1 MRNLALFLKT
11 VDQDM
16 VSGIG
21 LIVFGITGFIGA
33 SRLENLV
40 VADLSA
46 AFFPNILFGILI
58 FCGICLLYQSNKRV
72 KKVKL
77 PTFNYVRLGEILA
90 VLSGYVYIMDYVGF
104 IFATVLFLFA
114 AMYVFGER
122 RKLIL
127 FSISIA
133 AATIVYFLFTEA
145 FMIVLPGLNI

>member
-1 MRNLALFLKT
+1 MKT

-133 AATIVYFLFTEA
+133 AATLVYFLFNEA
-145 FMIVLPGLNI
+145 LLIVLPALNI

>member
-1 MRNLALFLKT
+1 MKT

-46 AFFPNILFGILI
+46 AFFPSILFGILI

>member
-1 MRNLALFLKT
+1 MFLKT

>member
-1 MRNLALFLKT
+1 
-11 VDQDM
+11 M

>member
-1 MRNLALFLKT
+1 MKT

-77 PTFNYVRLGEILA
+77 PMFNYVRLGEILA

>member
-1 MRNLALFLKT
+1 MKT

>member
-1 MRNLALFLKT
+1 MKT
-11 VDQDM
+11 VDQDR

-21 LIVFGITGFIGA
+21 LIVFGIAGFIGA
-33 SRLENLV
+33 SGLENLV

-58 FCGICLLYQSNKRV
+58 FCGICLLYQSKKRV
-72 KKVKL
+72 NKVKL
-77 PTFNYVRLGEILA
+77 PVFNYVRLGAMLT

-104 IFATVLFLFA
+104 ILATVLFLLA

-127 FSISIA
+127 FSVSIA
-133 AATIVYFLFTEA
+133 AAAIVYFLFTEA

>member
-1 MRNLALFLKT
+1 MRRDWKIWWSPICLLRFS
-11 VDQDM
+11 QH
-16 VSGIG
+16 
-21 LIVFGITGFIGA
+21 FIWN
-33 SRLENLV
+33 S
-40 VADLSA
+40 D
-46 AFFPNILFGILI
+46 

>member
-1 MRNLALFLKT
+1 MQT

-21 LIVFGITGFIGA
+21 LIVFGTTGFIGA

-58 FCGICLLYQSNKRV
+58 FCGICLLYQSQKRV
-72 KKVKL
+72 NKVKL
-77 PTFNYVRLGEILA
+77 PTFNYVRLGAMLA

-104 IFATVLFLFA
+104 ILATVLFLFA

-127 FSISIA
+127 FSVSIA
-133 AATIVYFLFTEA
+133 AAVIVYFLFTEA